1 MSKQSGAPEAE
12 PSDERKSTASAR
24 RLSEFI
30 ATYGLAIVLVAVLA
44 VFGALR
50 PTTFLGA
57 SNINNLLISQS
68 VTALL
73 ALAEMI
79 PLATNR
85 FDMSVGYHVG
95 MAQVLVIGLQILD
108 HLPWEM
114 AIVVVLFIGALIGL
128 INGVLI
134 TVFKIDAFIATM
146 GVGTLLY
153 GVSNWYS
160 GGQQIVG
167 MDLSPTFTGLVRMV
181 GPIPLPALYVAV
193 VAIALWIVTE
203 YMPVGRNLYVI
214 GANPRAA
221 ALTGIH
227 VERHVIGAFVASGL
241 LASIAGIILG
251 SILQTGTPSVGA
263 EYLLPA
269 FAGALLGATSI
280 RPGRV
285 NVGGTI
291 LAVLVLAT
299 SFSGVE
305 QMGASFYV
313 EYFFN
318 GGILIL
324 AVGLSV
330 YATTRRRRMANEANA
345 RTAEAAAHARNSAA
359 ARTVIERT
367 SR

>member
-1 MSKQSGAPEAE
+1 MQLGESMAEQSGAFRTEVQVERNLPENL
-12 PSDERKSTASAR
+12 RQ
-24 RLSEFI
+24 LSEFV
-30 ATYGLAIVLVAVLA
+30 ATYGLAVVFVLVVAI
-44 VFGALR
+44 FGLLR
-50 PTTFLGA
+50 PSTFLGA
-57 SNINNLLISQS
+57 SNIDNLLISQS

-73 ALAEMI
+73 AFAEMI

-95 MAQVLVIGLQILD
+95 MAQVLVIGLQVIN
-108 HLPWEM
+108 HVPWG
-114 AIVVVLFIGALIGL
+114 AAVVIVIVIGALVGL
-128 INGVLI
+128 INGLLV

-146 GVGTLLY
+146 GTGTLLY
-153 GVSNWYS
+153 GISNWYS

-167 MDLSPTFTGLVRMV
+167 MDLSPTFTGLVQLA

-193 VAIALWIVTE
+193 VAVILWVVTE
-203 YMPVGRNLYVI
+203 YMPVGRSLYVI

-221 ALTGIH
+221 ALLGIRVGHH
-227 VERHVIGAFVASGL
+227 VSGAFVASGL
-241 LASIAGIILG
+241 LSAIAGVVLG

-285 NVGGTI
+285 NVGGTL
-291 LAVLVLAT
+291 LAVLVLAVT
-299 SFSGVE
+299 FSGVE
-305 QMGASFYV
+305 QMGAAFYV

-318 GGILIL
+318 GGILII

-330 YATTRRRRMANEANA
+330 YAVTRRRRMASQANQRIA
-345 RTAEAAAHARNSAA
+345 DQAASANGKHGVA
-359 ARTVIERT
+359 G
-367 SR
+367 